1 MKKSDDCKL
10 RSVYKKIAFSFIL
23 TDLVYLMPVIKQWR
37 LLENDLK
44 IWSITYEICI
54 LILMVWAY
62 NSKWDPF
69 RYTIPYDIPQKVY
82 WLWKRCAQVY
92 FIAILIHAL
101 CYFFMDSVP
110 WGVWWLVTIS
120 FAIYLSF
127 QIGYGIKRI
136 VEMKFMD

>member
-1 MKKSDDCKL
+1 MEKKNMKLFGKKDKYNIEPEDNIPQE
-10 RSVYKKIAFSFIL
+10 VYGIPNS
-23 TDLVYLMPVIKQWR
+23 MM
-37 LLENDLK
+37 ENK
-44 IWSITYEICI
+44 
-54 LILMVWAY
+54 Y
-62 NSKWDPF
+62 NIEPEDN
-69 RYTIPYDIPQKVY
+69 IPQKVY

-101 CYFFMDSVP
+101 CYFFMNSVP